1 MNAYDILKMV
11 SEMKFSDEQVQQIK
25 NDFKDAEQGLEL
37 KARNRRVDQEL
48 LSKSYNI

>member
-48 LSKSYNI
+48 LSKSYGF